1 MTSTMVAVTGPAPAS
16 QINNMTMIE
25 VDHPPQSQFLMTS
38 GPAGPPLNPPTLP
51 FNHGPQIHS
60 PAMYPGNSRLPPSLA
75 FLSPQVQPQSSPMHL
90 ATLPQ
95 GQVFPPSPTPPLKKT
110 FSPNDIKMMLQN
122 QLKGDFPRYWDL
134 LKQFIAGKL
143 TKPEFDMELK
153 KFFPERL
160 IPTHNM
166 LILNILRATY
176 TSYYSNLQ
184 AKRRYPSRGQQS
196 RLYPYYRRGT
206 VDTTGRR
213 EQRTLQEYRAMKNR
227 LERTAKT
234 LGLTAVQPDCI
245 PFMLTALDHVL
256 AAFVYKPETT
266 LARHLAA
273 AAAVVNATTLSP
285 TSSTSSSPAVVTTPH
300 INGLSLL
307 QLPRNIRLLPTPV
320 DTFTNYTSASSDDRT
335 YEDSDDN
342 VAENYRPQE
351 HRFTSPRMYHV
362 PSMYLNN
369 PSSLAPVPLDA
380 TSRLSSTFPQS
391 QDVTLIHTNVPNL
404 VTKRDVLL
412 TVQKRPGLEKLG
424 DNIVTLRDA
433 LTLSQN

>member
-1 MTSTMVAVTGPAPAS
+1 
-16 QINNMTMIE
+16 
-25 VDHPPQSQFLMTS
+25 
-38 GPAGPPLNPPTLP
+38 
-51 FNHGPQIHS
+51 
-60 PAMYPGNSRLPPSLA
+60 
-75 FLSPQVQPQSSPMHL
+75 
-90 ATLPQ
+90 
-95 GQVFPPSPTPPLKKT
+95 
-110 FSPNDIKMMLQN
+110 MMLQN